1 MLNLTPVCAP
11 DTDEWLKLRKS
22 GIGASDAPAVCG
34 ASEYGTAL
42 QVYLRK
48 KDRIP
53 DVDDTQDAIRMGHLL
68 EPVIWQRFNELTNI
82 KVVQSP
88 VGMIRHPEHEFMFA
102 TPDAVLEDDVDGVHV
117 GESKATSWRV
127 AHRLGTDPDDVPS
140 EWMVQVQHQLAV
152 TGASVGRMA
161 VLLDGRTLLNYRIER
176 NQALIDAI
184 IDAEKEFWERIKNND
199 PPEPDY
205 KHSTCLDLI
214 RQVFGDVSDYH
225 VAELSDEDY
234 ECWKQAQE
242 LKRQIKVLQA
252 EVDRLQNP
260 AKYHMGEAVVAVFG
274 SKKDLMLKRTLIPE
288 APVAAT
294 VRKSYIKTAAVK
306 YDGFLIGKLKQQ
318 SKFEAIEALLYGAGY
333 SLKEES
339 PGGSRYYEHADKLPI
354 RVAES
359 DPNDAVRNWLEISGG
374 IDIRTTDTPQQ
385 LSEKLSAVL

>member
-11 DTDEWLKLRKS
+11 DIVQWRKLRKS

-225 VAELSDEDY
+225 VAEL
-234 ECWKQAQE
+234 
-242 LKRQIKVLQA
+242 
-252 EVDRLQNP
+252 VDRLQNP